1 MKAPSKKSAL
11 VRNHS
16 KSSLAYSKVLD
27 EKSSSSSFSG
37 CTKLMTDNMFI
48 GLNSIKHL
56 EGLSERCVTPKFFSK
71 CSHCVIRNPCW
82 TLIMCQS
89 LARNRP
95 VRTMTMCL
103 FSAHLLGASTAHLL
117 FAAHLLGWATWAY
130 EYVAESFRCP
140 LPRRRAHRP
149 IRTCVQADHTVTV
162 SPVRERLMAAKYASI
177 DVCLSPDQ
185 LHASNPGR
193 QAGRQAGARAQHQGS
208 ERAERAAR
216 NKQTQCHGC
225 ARAPVRASPP
235 ARRLTAACAWA
246 APGARALY

>member
-1 MKAPSKKSAL
+1 MKAPIKKSAL

-149 IRTCVQADHTVTV
+149 IRTYVQADHAVTV
-162 SPVRERLMAAKYASI
+162 SPVRERLMAAKYA
-177 DVCLSPDQ
+177 
-185 LHASNPGR
+185 ASTFVSARTSFTLLIRGGR
-193 QAGRQAGARAQHQGS
+193 PAGRPAPAHNTKAPSAPSARIEISRHSVTVGP
-208 ERAERAAR
+208 
-216 NKQTQCHGC
+216 
-225 ARAPVRASPP
+225 APRCVRA
-235 ARRLTAACAWA
+235 R
-246 APGARALY
+246 